1 MLTKC
6 ANPACNTPFHYL
18 REGKLFRFDSAAVA
32 GPALVTGKKPMRR
45 VEHFWLCGPCS
56 AELTVTYDREHGVI
70 TAPLRPQAR
79 AAAS

>member
-18 REGKLFRFDSAAVA
+18 REGRLFRFDSTAVP
-32 GPALVTGKKPMRR
+32 GPMLLKGRKPARR

-56 AELTVTYDREHGVI
+56 AELTIAYDREAGVL
-70 TAPLRPQAR
+70 TVPLKPQAR